1 MTPQAQDYGEAASL
15 AFELRQPRRLLAV
28 VSAAAVPVLAADAAS
43 ASSGTSDGAASGA
56 GLAVH
61 LSLCTNLAVSI
72 SDTPRRCAVLCADY
86 RPSSSALS
94 ADLALAPAT
103 RWRDLAVTQRR
114 V

>member
-1 MTPQAQDYGEAASL
+1 VTPQAQDYGEAASL

-43 ASSGTSDGAASGA
+43 ASSGAASGA